1 MQIKKIKL
9 NDGGF
14 KGAEIMFL
22 KPEEKKNKVFN
33 NEITEKRKNPIHYDM
48 EKPFKDL
55 RYHLLLICGVINTS
69 MDKTELDF
77 TIADSEVVSIKFDD
91 EGFVITGTMKS
102 AFGSKTFKIETP
114 AMTGDD
120 GYDYY
125 DAVRGI
131 IDTIVSE
138 TELYMNSKKEVSPE
152 EMAVRYITA
161 GKDKDVSADAFESM
175 TMEEK
180 KEYCKN
186 LLEEKF
192 GMFVMENEDLQF
204 EGAETI
210 EGTVDIPSLPVAE
223 IHNNELPTGDVEE
236 KIETEDGGEILFL
249 DAEEITIPSGKGKK

>member
-69 MDKTELDF
+69 MEKTELDF

-91 EGFVITGTMKS
+91 ESFVITGTMKS

-131 IDTIVSE
+131 IDQIVVE

-152 EMAVRYITA
+152 EMAVRYIAA
-161 GKDKDVSADAFESM
+161 GKDKDVSADVFEGMS
-175 TMEEK
+175 MEEK

-192 GMFVMENEDLQF
+192 GMFVMENEDLQLY
-204 EGAETI
+204 GAETVEEANDKII
-210 EGTVDIPSLPVAE
+210 EIPLSAHGSDFPTKGSAGERMAE
-223 IHNNELPTGDVEE
+223 IL
-236 KIETEDGGEILFL
+236 L
-249 DAEEITIPSGKGKK
+249 DTEEIIIPLGAGEK